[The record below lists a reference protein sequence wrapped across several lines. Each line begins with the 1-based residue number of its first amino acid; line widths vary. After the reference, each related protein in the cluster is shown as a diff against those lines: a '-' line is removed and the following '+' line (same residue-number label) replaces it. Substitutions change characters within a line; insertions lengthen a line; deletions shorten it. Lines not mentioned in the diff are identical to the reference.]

1 MKLIKVSDLDKIQ
14 RDVRK
19 KIDNLFYKLIKQVGS
34 MVYGGLEERRTTIYD
49 GCLDVENNLGFL
61 DDIDFA
67 AMLLELE
74 YR

>member
-1 MKLIKVSDLDKIQ
+1 MP
-14 RDVRK
+14 
-19 KIDNLFYKLIKQVGS
+19 
-34 MVYGGLEERRTTIYD
+34 EEKETVEISWLN